1 MSDYKP
7 PRRLPSNLDPGSE
20 SGAQIMLDG
29 ALSLIRLL
37 RPETLL
43 GFGGLSCNNCICKRL
58 NSPHPRI
65 PYYGWCRCVDVG
77 W

>member
-29 ALSLIRLL
+29 AFDL
-37 RPETLL
+37 RRYWALEVFHANIASVK
-43 GFGGLSCNNCICKRL
+43 G
-58 NSPHPRI
+58 
-65 PYYGWCRCVDVG
+65 
-77 W
+77 